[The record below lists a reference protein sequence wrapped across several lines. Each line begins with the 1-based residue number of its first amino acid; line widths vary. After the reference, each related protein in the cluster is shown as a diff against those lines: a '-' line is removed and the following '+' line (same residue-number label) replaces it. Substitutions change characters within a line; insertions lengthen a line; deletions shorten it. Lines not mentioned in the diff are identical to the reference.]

1 MSYIWL
7 DVIELSAVMAGQ
19 DRSVLLELSTDI
31 AVGFETG
38 ALVAHLVE
46 GLFVFGV

>member
-1 MSYIWL
+1 MSHVWL
-7 DVIELSAVMAGQ
+7 DVIELSAVMARQ
-19 DRSVLLELSTDI
+19 DRSVLLKLSTYI

-46 GLFVFGV
+46 GLIVFGV